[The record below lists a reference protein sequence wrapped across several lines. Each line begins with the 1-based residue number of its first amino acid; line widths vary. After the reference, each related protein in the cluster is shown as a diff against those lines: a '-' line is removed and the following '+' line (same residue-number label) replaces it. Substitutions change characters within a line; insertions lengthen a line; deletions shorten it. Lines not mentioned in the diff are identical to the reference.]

1 MVKIINLVKSF
12 NGQRVL
18 DGINLE
24 MPTGQITVVI
34 GKSGVGKSVLLKHIV
49 GLLKPDSGQIVVDGE
64 DISRLRG
71 RQLREFKQRFAVL
84 FQGGALFDSL
94 NVFENVAFPLREK
107 THLPETEISQRV
119 RFRLAQ
125 MNLTPEVE
133 TKLPDEL
140 SGGMRKRVALA
151 RAMIQEPELMFFDE
165 PVTGLDPPMT
175 NTVFHLIARTHQE
188 SNYTALMVS
197 HDIPEVFSVA
207 HQVAMLHKGRIVAA
221 GTPEEIQN
229 HPDPVVQSFIRG
241 EVDFLED
248 KTIS

>member
-1 MVKIINLVKSF
+1 MVKIINLHKTF
-12 NGQRVL
+12 AGHKVL

-24 MPTGQITVVI
+24 IPAGQITVVI

-49 GLLKPDSGQIVVDGE
+49 GLLKPDSGQIIVDGQ
-64 DISRLRG
+64 DISHLRG

-107 THLPETEISQRV
+107 TRLPETEISQRV
-119 RFRLAQ
+119 RSRLAQ
-125 MNLTPEVE
+125 MHLTPEVE

-175 NTVFHLIARTHQE
+175 NTVFHLISRTHQE
-188 SNYTALMVS
+188 SGYTALMVS
-197 HDIPEVFSVA
+197 HDIPDVFSVA
-207 HQVAMLHKGRIVAA
+207 HHVAMLHKGRIIAA

-248 KTIS
+248 KTIL